1 MARCGAAADDIDIWL
16 GDSLG
21 EMALYYGLA
30 DATLMGGSFAPLGG
44 QNLIEALACDCPVVL
59 GPHTFNFSEASDLA
73 CEAGAALRA
82 PDLEHGLR
90 LAVDLAG
97 DRQSHAHAVAQARGF
112 LDQHRGAARAT
123 AQAVAGLVQPLS

>member
-1 MARCGAAADDIDIWL
+1 MLL

-21 EMALYYGLA
+21 ELPSYYAAA
-30 DATLMGGSFAPLGG
+30 DITFIGGSLVPQGG

-97 DRQSHAHAVAQARGF
+97 DRQSHAHAVAQARAEMGKE
-112 LDQHRGAARAT
+112 
-123 AQAVAGLVQPLS
+123 

>member
-1 MARCGAAADDIDIWL
+1 M
-16 GDSLG
+16 
-21 EMALYYGLA
+21 
-30 DATLMGGSFAPLGG
+30 
-44 QNLIEALACDCPVVL
+44 VL

-112 LDQHRGAARAT
+112 LDQHRGAAQAT
-123 AQAVAGLVQPLS
+123 AQAVAGLVQSQPLR